1 MAVGGNG
8 YDHGFGSYRTILTS
22 KSRSRLER
30 DHSKV
35 GSSGQSPHFLVVR
48 SLPVLQVSILYDNA
62 RSAIRNA
69 VTPVWGALPSVSDS
83 CAITV
88 PFPISENFSKEWSV
102 HIEVK
107 CLHFSAASQYR
118 KSIDDTEHN
127 KSAPWLYAPVS
138 RLTSDPLGM
147 VMKWRAWPLHSLH
160 RRTLLTRHVAGR
172 PSQSRKM
179 SKHVIVSLSDYLSD
193 APRIVTSGDP

>member
-1 MAVGGNG
+1 M
-8 YDHGFGSYRTILTS
+8 TS

-30 DHSKV
+30 DHRKV
-35 GSSGQSPHFLVVR
+35 SSSGQSPHFLTLR
-48 SLPVLQVSILYDNA
+48 SLPVLQVSILYENA

-69 VTPVWGALPSVSDS
+69 VTPIWGALPSVSDS
-83 CAITV
+83 CAIPV
-88 PFPISENFSKEWSV
+88 PHPISEDFSKEWSV

-127 KSAPWLYAPVS
+127 KSATWLYAPVS
-138 RLTSDPLGM
+138 RLTPDPLGM
-147 VMKWRAWPLHSLH
+147 AMKWRAWPSHSLR

-172 PSQSRKM
+172 PSQSQKM
-179 SKHVIVSLSDYLSD
+179 SRHVIASLSNYLSD
-193 APRIVTSGDP
+193 APRTVAFGDP